1 MASENFALI
10 LAVGSTPVGWGVGG
24 VVSAG
29 VGGTVLTTVGAPGA
43 AQAIPAARSSAT
55 AIVVK
60 SSSVFL
66 MIFLSSH
73 VFRALRD
80 RFRSAYPDC
89 ECVKVTP
96 GTKLSTPPPE
106 AAKMGRALC
115 PEGYLPRRRRRVT
128 YQLRGKEVVT
138 SRPPKSN
145 PEPPPGF
152 LGSRPRLGQNAR
164 RLQELEEE
172 ESKDELIT
180 PTHNEPEKEPRS
192 LGEKG

>member
-1 MASENFALI
+1 MLLAFIASENFALM
-10 LAVGSTPVGWGVGG
+10 LASMSTPVGGGVGG

-80 RFRSAYPDC
+80 RFRSAC
-89 ECVKVTP
+89 LKTP
-96 GTKLSTPPPE
+96 LFAC
-106 AAKMGRALC
+106 AAKQLGRWVAI
-115 PEGYLPRRRRRVT
+115 PQVTRRRA
-128 YQLRGKEVVT
+128 
-138 SRPPKSN
+138 
-145 PEPPPGF
+145 
-152 LGSRPRLGQNAR
+152 GSGPAHYVG
-164 RLQELEEE
+164 
-172 ESKDELIT
+172 
-180 PTHNEPEKEPRS
+180 
-192 LGEKG
+192 